1 MPPWILAAIPIVL
14 AALGLVTL
22 IIRPVIRIWAEN
34 LSDKDLERM
43 IGVLKGVVAVAVP
56 LAEATSNK
64 VDDQVVKGV
73 VAASLDEFISEYGR
87 RPKIST
93 IRLQNVAAAVVAK
106 ADKAIKDNAAI
117 INGLPAV
124 SVGVLGK
131 LDLKARP

>member
-14 AALGLVTL
+14 GALGLVTL

-43 IGVLKGVVAVAVP
+43 IGVLKGVVGVAVP

-73 VAASLDEFISEYGR
+73 VAASLEEFIVEYGR
-87 RPKIST
+87 RPKISAV
-93 IRLQNVAAAVVAK
+93 RLQNVAAAVVAK
-106 ADKAIKDNAAI
+106 QAAAI
-117 INGLPAV
+117 SVV
-124 SVGVLGK
+124 SGSPVGVPLGK
-131 LDLKARP
+131 LDLKR